1 MNRVRILL
9 LGCLLISISKSAFGV
24 RGSFGSIGGETER
37 ELTFEIGAGK
47 EECFF
52 ENVEQGNIIDIEYQV
67 MITLT
72 KNNGLVEDPVS

>member
-9 LGCLLISISKSAFGV
+9 HCCLLVTLSKSAVGV
-24 RGSFGSIGGETER
+24 RGSLGSIGGETER

-52 ENVEQGNIIDIEYQV
+52 EYVEKGNIIDIEYQV
-67 MITLT
+67 
-72 KNNGLVEDPVS
+72 KFNFPRSRNSE

>member
-1 MNRVRILL
+1 MNQVRLL
-9 LGCLLISISKSAFGV
+9 ILGCLLVSISKSAVGV
-24 RGSFGSIGGETER
+24 RGSLGSIGGETER

-67 MITLT
+67 KTNLT
-72 KNNGLVEDPVS
+72 SWR